1 MITTAKRP
9 IFPTFMLLLL
19 CVVWG
24 GTFPAT
30 KSALSLT
37 DPIHFLALR
46 FGLAVI
52 LTTPFIIPRIINGP
66 IDVDNDPKPAT
77 VLVRGIF
84 VGLFL
89 FVGFALQV
97 LGIQH
102 TTASRSGF
110 FTGMLVVMTPPLA
123 LLFRTSK
130 MPAAAWLG
138 IPVAVTGIYF
148 MADPGS
154 GGLNLGDWL
163 TIACAF
169 VFAMQMIAL
178 EAVAGNGKYT
188 GLLMYGQMLVVF
200 VGTLIW
206 SIIAGNPF
214 QINGAGWLSV
224 VYTGLF
230 GSIAATWLQTK
241 YQPQVPAGYAALIF
255 TAEPIF
261 ASLFAWLL
269 LSEMWSGRALI
280 GAGLILTAMVLSG
293 MKILDGERRPS

>member
-1 MITTAKRP
+1 
-9 IFPTFMLLLL
+9 MLLLL
-19 CVVWG
+19 CVIWG

-37 DPIHFLALR
+37 DPIQFLALR
-46 FGLAVI
+46 FGIAVI
-52 LTTPFIIPRIINGP
+52 LTTPFFIPRLLKAP
-66 IDVDNDPKPAT
+66 KDIDIDPKPAT
-77 VLVRGIF
+77 VLLRGIF
-84 VGLFL
+84 VGIFLFL
-89 FVGFALQV
+89 GFALQV
-97 LGIQH
+97 LGLQH
-102 TTASRSGF
+102 TSASRSGF

-123 LLFRTSK
+123 LLFRTSR

-138 IPVAVTGIYF
+138 IPLAVAGIYF

-169 VFAMQMIAL
+169 VFALQMIAL
-178 EAVAGNGKYT
+178 EFVAGDGKYT

-200 VGTLIW
+200 IGSLIW

-214 QINGAGWLSV
+214 QISGTGWLAV

-241 YQPQVPAGYAALIF
+241 YQPQAPAGYAALIF
-255 TAEPIF
+255 TAEPVF

-269 LSEMWSGRALI
+269 LSEVWSGRALI
-280 GAGLILTAMVLSG
+280 GAGLILTAMAVSG
-293 MKILDGERRPS
+293 VKTYNGERKTN

>member
-1 MITTAKRP
+1 MTTTKNRP
-9 IFPTFMLLLL
+9 VFATFMLLLL

-46 FGLAVI
+46 FGMAVI
-52 LTTPFIIPRIINGP
+52 LTTPFFIPHILRSPKDI
-66 IDVDNDPKPAT
+66 DNDPKPAT
-77 VLVRGIF
+77 VLLRGIF
-84 VGLFL
+84 VGIFLFL
-89 FVGFALQV
+89 GFALQV
-97 LGIQH
+97 LGLQH

-123 LLFRTSK
+123 LLFKTSK
-130 MPAAAWLG
+130 MPRAAWLG
-138 IPVAVTGIYF
+138 IPIAVLGIYF

-163 TIACAF
+163 TISCAF
-169 VFAMQMIAL
+169 VFALQMIAL
-178 EAVAGNGKYT
+178 EFVAGDGKYT

-200 VGTLIW
+200 IGALIW
-206 SIIAGNPF
+206 SLIAGNPF
-214 QINGAGWLSV
+214 QISGTGWLAV

-269 LSEMWSGRALI
+269 LNELWSGRSLI
-280 GAGLILTAMVLSG
+280 GAGLILMAMVVSG
-293 MKILDGERRPS
+293 VKVVYKKR